1 MSDSLQPHGLQHTRL
16 LCLPIHRSLLKFV
29 FIELVM
35 LSNHLIPFS
44 FCLQSFPASKSFPIA
59 LCRCVLILELSKL
72 PANTYKPHSPISAL
86 SVKKRWLRFLAAL
99 SFCLTFT
106 WLRSWSWKRNI
117 AYWALSSAHRGFLCT
132 TDCILYTQQVLFN
145 TQLMCNFISNIS
157 QGLANVHYRITGKK
171 NLSSLEENPK
181 GFNLLRLA

>member
-1 MSDSLQPHGLQHTRL
+1 MSDSLQPHGLQHARL

-72 PANTYKPHSPISAL
+72 PANTYKPHSPKTAFSIKRMIHWCLSISSDFQYVQNL
-86 SVKKRWLRFLAAL
+86 GRSYSVMYY
-99 SFCLTFT
+99 TF
-106 WLRSWSWKRNI
+106 
-117 AYWALSSAHRGFLCT
+117 
-132 TDCILYTQQVLFN
+132 
-145 TQLMCNFISNIS
+145 SNPS
-157 QGLANVHYRITGKK
+157 K
-171 NLSSLEENPK
+171 
-181 GFNLLRLA
+181 